1 MTDILVAIG
10 LTASAAVTVALIV
23 GSFPGSAQSRTTLAL
38 GLMAWFGLIVVLGVT
53 GALDARHLGTAGV
66 GVFVLAPVAILAY
79 LAPRVA
85 LLQRVLLGTPVPS
98 FVLVHVGRILGI
110 AFLVLYAD
118 GRLSAPFAPIA
129 GWGDIAIACSAVPVA
144 WLLALRPTTGNRR
157 VALVWNTLGF
167 LDLLIAVG
175 LGVTSA
181 PDSPVQIFTRAPGTA
196 QMTDLPMLIVPV
208 FLVPL
213 YLLSHLAIF
222 YRLLRQ
228 PGTVEERGDARG
240 LSNSTAS

>member
-10 LTASAAVTVALIV
+10 LTASAGVTVALIV
-23 GSFPGSAQSRTTLAL
+23 GSSPGPTQSRTTLAL
-38 GLMAWFGLIVVLGVT
+38 GLMAWFGLIVLLGAT
-53 GALDARHLGTAGV
+53 GALDARHLGTPGV

-79 LAPRVA
+79 LATRVP
-85 LLQRVLLGTPVPS
+85 LLQRVLLGTPVPILI
-98 FVLVHVGRILGI
+98 LVHVGRILGI

-129 GWGDIAIACSAVPVA
+129 GWGDIVIACSAVPVA
-144 WLLALRPTTGNRR
+144 LLLASRPTSAIRR
-157 VALVWNTLGF
+157 VALTWNALGF
-167 LDLLIAVG
+167 LDLLVAVG

-181 PDSPVQIFTRAPGTA
+181 PDSPLQIFTHDPGTA
-196 QMTDLPMLIVPV
+196 QMSGLPMLIIPV

-222 YRLLRQ
+222 YRLRWRS
-228 PGTVEERGDARG
+228 GTIENVA
-240 LSNSTAS
+240 AHAA